1 MKPAMSPALG
11 NELSNRGNATAE
23 TLIAMLALAPFIAGI
38 PLLGKQLDIKQ
49 KSYDAT
55 RYAVWERTIWSPTGT
70 HAKSAEEI
78 ALEARDRALGD
89 PLVGVSASDILQT
102 QGITENPLWRD
113 AHREPLLDYDHTP
126 VAYSEDEQ
134 ASPVEVGQWLV
145 PSIAYGE
152 GVLASVARALKTRDL
167 QLNRR
172 AFATVTGAI
181 NLRPVLEQQADHQRS
196 LSGSVNE
203 EEHLPVVQRTSGAIL
218 SDTWIAADE
227 NSFRQRIDDL
237 ALDEML
243 ENLELPGR
251 LIALNARGKGQ
262 PLYGEGQFGWDPDL
276 RPKTTTLPGAYVR
289 EE

>member
-1 MKPAMSPALG
+1 
-11 NELSNRGNATAE
+11 
-23 TLIAMLALAPFIAGI
+23 MLALAPFIAGI

-49 KSYDAT
+49 KSFDAT

-89 PLVGVSASDILQT
+89 PLVGVTASDVLQS

-113 AHREPLLDYDHTP
+113 AHREPLLDYANTP
-126 VAYSEDEQ
+126 VASAEDEQ
-134 ASPVEVGQWLV
+134 ASPVEVGRWFV
-145 PSIAYGE
+145 PSIAYGD
-152 GVLASVARALKTRDL
+152 GALADVARALKTRDL
-167 QLNRR
+167 QLNRH
-172 AFATVTGAI
+172 AFATVSGSIT
-181 NLRPVLEQQADHQRS
+181 LRPVLEQLADHPRS
-196 LSGSVNE
+196 LSGAADE
-203 EEHLPVVQRTSGAIL
+203 EEQHAALVQRTSGAIL
-218 SDTWIAADE
+218 SDTWIASDE
-227 NSFRQRIDDL
+227 NSFRKRVDDL

-251 LIALNARGKGQ
+251 LIGMNARGKGQ

-276 RPKTTTLPGAYVR
+276 RPKTTTLPSAYVR